1 MTSLHSLHTHLP
13 APLPP
18 QGPIVSRIKALKTPQ
33 VLKEMRVKGM
43 LMDHK
48 EIKASMGVKI
58 VAPGLEMAVAG
69 TSLYVVGP
77 DDSEAELK
85 HAVMQDMAD
94 IFSKVGS
101 CQLFPCFQQHW
112 WHGCGFSSLIHLRL
126 WCLQCFL

>member
-1 MTSLHSLHTHLP
+1 M
-13 APLPP
+13 
-18 QGPIVSRIKALKTPQ
+18 SRIKALKTPQ

-94 IFSKVGS
+94 IFSKVRARVSSG
-101 CQLFPCFQQHW
+101 CCLPCALPRFNST
-112 WHGCGFSSLIHLRL
+112 GNLAAAFISRIHLHPAFMAPVML
-126 WCLQCFL
+126 PVMQVLHAFLA